1 MLNLYLLVFTT
12 KTVDMIQ
19 RLQMSKAEQG
29 VLILAL
35 GHRMY
40 VEKAFNLALSIRA
53 TSPSM
58 HVTLVHSNNISELSV
73 EQRFIFNKLI
83 ECDSAY
89 YTLDDGTKSFIK
101 AKLYLD
107 KITPYKKTIFLD
119 ADMVVSPYKT
129 IDTLFEQL
137 NGQEFVM
144 ICRGEDRDFSQW
156 VDAEE
161 VCKSYNIEK
170 YYDCSSEFM
179 YFESTDIFEDARI
192 IHDEITDGK
201 IWFRK
206 FANGIPDEPPIIIA
220 MLRKFGKPFQVP
232 FKPSYWQPVEKDLK
246 TPELWNDF
254 YLLSMGGKVNDVRV
268 VKVYNNIVKWYSD
281 KIGVTSFKHTD
292 KQAIL
297 AERKT
302 M

>member
-1 MLNLYLLVFTT
+1 
-12 KTVDMIQ
+12 MIQ
-19 RLQMSKAEQG
+19 RIQMTKTEQG
-29 VLILAL
+29 VLIIAL

-58 HVTLVHSNNISELSV
+58 NITLVHSNNLSELSAQ
-73 EQRFIFNKLI
+73 QRFIFNKLI
-83 ECDSAY
+83 ECKSEY
-89 YTLDDGTKSFIK
+89 YTLEDGTKSYIK

-107 KITPYKKTIFLD
+107 KITPYKRTLFLD
-119 ADMVVSPYKT
+119 ADMIMSPYKNLE
-129 IDTLFEQL
+129 TLFEQL
-137 NGQEFVM
+137 NGKEFVM
-144 ICRGEDRDFSQW
+144 ICRGEDKDFSQW

-161 VCKSYNIEK
+161 VCNNYNIQK
-170 YYDCSSEFM
+170 YYDCSSELM

-192 IHDEITDGK
+192 IHEEITQGK

-206 FANGIPDEPPIIIA
+206 FANGVPDEPPIIIA
-220 MLRKFGKPFQVP
+220 MLQKFGVPDQVP
-232 FKPSYWQPVEKDLK
+232 FKPTYWQPVEKTIKDLDI
-246 TPELWNDF
+246 WNNF

-281 KIGVTSFKHTD
+281 NVGVTSFKHTD

>member
-1 MLNLYLLVFTT
+1 
-12 KTVDMIQ
+12 MIQ
-19 RLQMSKAEQG
+19 RIQMTKTEQG
-29 VLILAL
+29 VLIIAL

-58 HVTLVHSNNISELSV
+58 NITLVHSNNLSELSAQ
-73 EQRFIFNKLI
+73 QRFIFNQLI
-83 ECDSAY
+83 ECKSEY
-89 YTLDDGTKSFIK
+89 YTLEDGTKSYIK

-107 KITPYKKTIFLD
+107 KITPYKRTLFLD
-119 ADMVVSPYKT
+119 ADMIMSPYKKL
-129 IDTLFEQL
+129 DTLFEQL
-137 NGQEFVM
+137 SGKEFVM
-144 ICRGEDRDFSQW
+144 ICRGEDKDFSQW

-161 VCKSYNIEK
+161 VCKNYNIEK
-170 YYDCSSEFM
+170 YYDCSSELM

-192 IHDEITDGK
+192 IHEEITQGK

-206 FANGIPDEPPIIIA
+206 FANGVPDEPPIIIA
-220 MLRKFGKPFQVP
+220 MLQKFGVPDQVP
-232 FKPSYWQPVEKDLK
+232 FKPTYWQPVEKTMKDI
-246 TPELWNDF
+246 EIWNNF

-281 KIGVTSFKHTD
+281 NVGVTIFKHTD

>member
-1 MLNLYLLVFTT
+1 
-12 KTVDMIQ
+12 MIQ
-19 RLQMSKAEQG
+19 RIQMTKTEQG
-29 VLILAL
+29 VLIIAL

-58 HVTLVHSNNISELSV
+58 NITLVHSNNLSELSAQ
-73 EQRFIFNKLI
+73 QRFIFNQLI
-83 ECDSAY
+83 ECKSEY
-89 YTLDDGTKSFIK
+89 YTLEDGTKSYIK

-107 KITPYKKTIFLD
+107 KITPYKRTLFLD
-119 ADMVVSPYKT
+119 ADMIMSPYKKL
-129 IDTLFEQL
+129 DTLFEQL
-137 NGQEFVM
+137 SGKEFVM
-144 ICRGEDRDFSQW
+144 ICRGEDKDFSQW

-161 VCKSYNIEK
+161 VCKNYNIEK
-170 YYDCSSEFM
+170 YYDCSSELM

-192 IHDEITDGK
+192 IHQEITQGK

-206 FANGIPDEPPIIIA
+206 FANGVPDEPPIIIA
-220 MLRKFGKPFQVP
+220 MLQKFGVPDQVP
-232 FKPSYWQPVEKDLK
+232 FKPTYWQPVEKTMKDI
-246 TPELWNDF
+246 EIWNNF

-281 KIGVTSFKHTD
+281 NVGVTIFKHTD

>member
-1 MLNLYLLVFTT
+1 
-12 KTVDMIQ
+12 MIQ
-19 RLQMSKAEQG
+19 KIQIGKTEQG

-35 GHRMY
+35 GHRTY

-53 TSPSM
+53 TSPTM
-58 HVTLVHSNNISELSV
+58 HITLVHSNNISELSAQ
-73 EQRFIFNKLI
+73 QRFIFNKFI
-83 ECDSAY
+83 ECKSEY
-89 YTLDDGTKSFIK
+89 YTLDDGTKSYIK

-107 KITPYKKTIFLD
+107 KITPYKRTLFLD
-119 ADMVVSPYKT
+119 ADMIMSPYKT
-129 IDTLFEQL
+129 LDTLFEQL
-137 NGQEFVM
+137 SGKEFVM
-144 ICRGEDRDFSQW
+144 ICRGEDKDFSQW

-161 VCKSYNIEK
+161 VCNNYNIQK
-170 YYDCSSEFM
+170 YYDCSSELM

-192 IHDEITDGK
+192 IHEEITNGK

-220 MLRKFGKPFQVP
+220 MLQKFGIPDQVP
-232 FKPSYWQPVEKDLK
+232 FKPSYWQPVEKHMKDI
-246 TPELWNDF
+246 EIWNNY
-254 YLLSMGGKVNDVRV
+254 YLLSMGGKVNDVRI
-268 VKVYNNIVKWYSD
+268 VKVYNNIVKWYSEH
-281 KIGVTSFKHTD
+281 IGVTSFKHTD